1 MAMSVPE
8 RRVIVVGGG
17 AAGMMASIFA
27 GKAGA
32 RVTLLERGEKLGK
45 KVYITGKGRCN
56 VTNDCTLDEFLREV
70 ARNPRFLY
78 SALSF
83 FSPQDMMQLLEGAGC
98 PVVVQRGRRVFPAT
112 EKASDVTR
120 TLARLMQQSGVE
132 VRCGSRVQALM
143 TETAEDG
150 ATHVTGVRLMDGT
163 ALPAERV
170 ILATGGLS
178 CPLTGSTGDGYR
190 MAKELGHSVT
200 PLAPALV
207 PLEVAESWIS
217 ELQGL
222 SLKNVSAVVRING
235 RKVDSDFGEL
245 MFTHFGLS
253 GPIILSLSQAASR
266 ALKQTPRPEIVVSVN
281 LKPALTPETLDK
293 RLQRDFT
300 AFARKQFKN
309 SLGELLPAKLIPVVI
324 RLSGIAPEK
333 PVHQISRD
341 ERRQLVEL
349 LQNLCFTIRGT
360 RPVAEAVVTAGGV
373 AVKEIQP
380 KTMESRLV
388 GGLYFAGEILDVD
401 GYTGGFNLQ
410 AAFSTGCVAGR
421 AAALADAG
429 EQK

>member
-1 MAMSVPE
+1 M
-8 RRVIVVGGG
+8 RKRVVIVGGG
-17 AAGMMASIFA
+17 AAGLMAAISA
-27 GKAGA
+27 AENGA
-32 RVTLLERGEKLGK
+32 DVLVLEKMPAPGRKIL
-45 KVYITGKGRCN
+45 ITGKGRCN
-56 VTNDCTLDEFLREV
+56 FTNRCEIADFPKFFPNNG
-70 ARNPRFLY
+70 AFLY
-78 SALSF
+78 SALRAF
-83 FSPQDMMQLLEGAGC
+83 DNQDLIDFLAAHGVPSKVERGGRLF
-98 PVVVQRGRRVFPAT
+98 PVSDKAVDVVDALVKT
-112 EKASDVTR
+112 
-120 TLARLMQQSGVE
+120 ARQ
-132 VRCGSRVQALM
+132 
-143 TETAEDG
+143 
-150 ATHVTGVRLMDGT
+150 TGVRIQTSRPVQSIRVADGRVSGVVAGLET
-163 ALPAERV
+163 VPADAV

-178 CPLTGSTGDGYR
+178 YPGTGSTGDGYR
-190 MAKELGHSVT
+190 LAKELGHSVT

-207 PLEVAESWIS
+207 PLEVAESWIG

-222 SLKNVSAVVRING
+222 SLKNVSALVRING
-235 RKVDSDFGEL
+235 RTVDSDFGEL

-410 AAFSTGCVAGR
+410 AAFSTGYVAGR

>member
-1 MAMSVPE
+1 M
-8 RRVIVVGGG
+8 RKRVVIVGGG
-17 AAGMMASIFA
+17 AAGLMAAISA
-27 GKAGA
+27 AENGA
-32 RVTLLERGEKLGK
+32 DVLVLEKMPAPGRKIL
-45 KVYITGKGRCN
+45 ITGKGRCN
-56 VTNDCTLDEFLREV
+56 FTNRCEITDFPKFFPNNG
-70 ARNPRFLY
+70 AFLY
-78 SALSF
+78 SALRAF
-83 FSPQDMMQLLEGAGC
+83 DNQDLIDFLAAHGVPSKVERGGRLF
-98 PVVVQRGRRVFPAT
+98 PVSDKAVDVVDALVKT
-112 EKASDVTR
+112 
-120 TLARLMQQSGVE
+120 ARQ
-132 VRCGSRVQALM
+132 
-143 TETAEDG
+143 
-150 ATHVTGVRLMDGT
+150 TGVRIQTSRPVQSIRVADGRVSGVVAGLET
-163 ALPAERV
+163 VPADAV

-178 CPLTGSTGDGYR
+178 YPGTGSTGDGYR
-190 MAKELGHSVT
+190 LAKELGHSVT

-207 PLEVAESWIS
+207 PLEVAESWIG

-222 SLKNVSAVVRING
+222 SLKNVSALVRING

>member
-1 MAMSVPE
+1 M
-8 RRVIVVGGG
+8 RKRVVIVGGG
-17 AAGMMASIFA
+17 AAGLMAAISA
-27 GKAGA
+27 AENGA
-32 RVTLLERGEKLGK
+32 DVLVLEKMPAPGRKIL
-45 KVYITGKGRCN
+45 ITGKGRCN
-56 VTNDCTLDEFLREV
+56 FTNRCEITDFPKFFPNNG
-70 ARNPRFLY
+70 AFLY
-78 SALSF
+78 SALRAF
-83 FSPQDMMQLLEGAGC
+83 DNQDLIDFLAAHGVPSKVERGGRLFPVSDKAADVVDALVKTARQAGVRIQTSR
-98 PVVVQRGRRVFPAT
+98 PVQSVRVADGRV
-112 EKASDVTR
+112 
-120 TLARLMQQSGVE
+120 SGV
-132 VRCGSRVQALM
+132 VAGL
-143 TETAEDG
+143 ET
-150 ATHVTGVRLMDGT
+150 V
-163 ALPAERV
+163 PADAV

-178 CPLTGSTGDGYR
+178 YPGTGSTGDGYR
-190 MAKELGHSVT
+190 VAKELGHSVT

-207 PLEVAESWIS
+207 PLEVAESWIG

-222 SLKNVSAVVRING
+222 SLKNVSALVRING